1 MIRLDVIMVELLNI
15 LFMVVVAPEIEDS
28 CIVVV
33 LMVDA
38 LMLLA
43 FTVDKV
49 IVENVAID
57 PFKVVVVRNPF

>member
-1 MIRLDVIMVELLNI
+1 
-15 LFMVVVAPEIEDS
+15 MVVVAPEIEDS

-43 FTVDKV
+43 FTVDNV